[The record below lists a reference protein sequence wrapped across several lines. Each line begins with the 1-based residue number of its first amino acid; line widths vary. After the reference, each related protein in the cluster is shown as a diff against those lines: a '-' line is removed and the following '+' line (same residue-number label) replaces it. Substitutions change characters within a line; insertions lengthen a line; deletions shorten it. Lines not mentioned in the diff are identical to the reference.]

1 LAGNGGCK
9 VKGGARSRAGRP
21 RLADSKHRIA
31 NRACYHRNKNK
42 RKISDAE
49 LDRIALDDLIRKGLR

>member
-1 LAGNGGCK
+1 